1 MKRSLILRRE
11 ALATLDA
18 LLDEDLANVAGGQPL
33 PTWPAFDCVVSGV
46 APCTW
51 PCTA

>member
-1 MKRSLILRRE
+1 MKRSLHLRRE
-11 ALATLDA
+11 ALASLDA
-18 LLDEDLANVAGGQPL
+18 LLDDELAAVAGGQPL
-33 PTWPAFDCVVSGV
+33 PTRPAFECVVSGI